1 MATASYIV
9 EGLGEPTSLASA
21 SHGAGRRFSRSEARR
36 TITPA
41 MAAAVVREA
50 GVLVR
55 GLAVDES
62 PLAYKDIETVM
73 ELQVA
78 AGLIRPVARMRP
90 LVVIMSGSA
99 GED

>member
-1 MATASYIV
+1 VIEAS
-9 EGLGEPTSLASA
+9 LSSA
-21 SHGAGRRFSRSEARR
+21 AHGAGRRFSRSEARR

-73 ELQVA
+73 QVQIA
-78 AGLIRPVARMRP
+78 AGLIRPVAKMRP
-90 LVVIMSGSA
+90 LVVVMSGTE